1 MYGADFFEG
10 VRCTL
15 IDRNDTPKFSHASV
29 ADVKSDDY
37 LSFFEKLPQNEELSL
52 WKMQAEI
59 RSMNYNSLNTRNV
72 IILLYLYIEINS

>member
-52 WKMQAEI
+52 
-59 RSMNYNSLNTRNV
+59 
-72 IILLYLYIEINS
+72 